1 MVAFGSILT
10 IFAGVIIIAAAIVIL
25 VVIAK
30 VKRALDP
37 IATLVNTCDF
47 EQQELEIQTT
57 PKSVNAMTSVYLPR
71 IERDFPEFSYS
82 EFKVKAENMMKS
94 AFNAISTEDITRLIN
109 ASGDLTAQINNRIES
124 NRLNHLDEN
133 YSDIKIHRTEIK
145 NYSKTSGNCVITLQ
159 SSVGYI
165 HSVTDSHGN
174 IVKGDKDNMFQ
185 TRYDIDLMYVQDAE
199 KIADGDTLLSNNCP
213 NCGAPIKTLGVKTCP
228 YCGSAVAEINVR
240 TWSINRL
247 TEC

>member
-1 MVAFGSILT
+1 MVAFSSILT
-10 IFAGVIIIAAAIVIL
+10 IIAGIIIIAAAIAVIT
-25 VVIAK
+25 VIAK
-30 VKRALDP
+30 VKRAIAP
-37 IATLVNTCDF
+37 IATLANNYDF
-47 EQQELEIQTT
+47 DKQELEIQTT

-71 IERDFPEFSYS
+71 IEKDFPEFSYS

-133 YSDIKIHRTEIK
+133 YSDIQIHRTEIK
-145 NYSKTSGNCVITLQ
+145 NYSKASGNCVITLQ

-165 HSVTDSHGN
+165 HSVTDYHGN
-174 IVKGDKDNMFQ
+174 VIKGDRDNMFQ
-185 TRYDIDLMYVQDAE
+185 TRYDIDLMYIQDVE
-199 KIADGDTLLSNNCP
+199 KLEQGDTLLSNNCP

-228 YCGSAVAEINVR
+228 YCGSGVAEINVR